1 MFSGF
6 KFNAAIASVLSR
18 ARANGLVSGPEVS
31 AISDIAMKGA
41 NHQYGKAM
49 LAQRAAA
56 SPTAAVAAVF
66 ARLAVVAEHSPGTV
80 SARAWEVCAETAL
93 EESGA
98 TPLEA
103 QKVVAELKKM
113 ERAAGWG
120 GKAHA

>member
-31 AISDIAMKGA
+31 AMSDIAMKGA

-66 ARLAVVAEHSPGTV
+66 ARLAVAAEASPGPV
-80 SARAWEVCAETAL
+80 SSGAWEVCAVTAL
-93 EESGA
+93 ELSGA
-98 TPLEA
+98 TTREA
-103 QKVVAELKKM
+103 EKVVADLKKM

-120 GKAHA
+120 SPGNE